1 MFEQVLIPS
10 KDNATITLPSDF
22 YGLEVKVTVIPME
35 MPKTK
40 NYPWISGNSGIDNPV
55 KVGKNFIKYSR
66 EELYDR

>member
-22 YGLEVKVTVIPME
+22 YGLEVKVTVIPIK

-40 NYPWISGNSGIDNPV
+40 DYPWISGNSGIDNPV